1 MADTPLETLR
11 RAILELLPPDGGSVG
26 NQSLRERL
34 SQHLGT
40 AVSQEDYF
48 AARDSLLAEGAVATG
63 RGRGGSVR
71 RVVGE
76 EPAKPLILA
85 AQEKPA
91 GADAPAPRQA
101 TMSLAQTRQAKTE
114 AAPRQTGETAQVI
127 AYRHDQ
133 KRKNN
138 PDVGVVTPETDPEQ
152 PRTAW
157 AWDPHIDPALQ
168 FDVGR
173 AQIERLIDDA
183 LASGDEAVMRQ
194 TLEELKRLSE
204 PYLNWTGKAE
214 RTSFEV
220 DTVSLHVHER
230 IDPASILAVVKK
242 RLKKE
247 KGEHGGTGDL
257 FRAWFE
263 EPLPYREAIE
273 FYRHDR
279 GWANRLVAG
288 DSLLVMNSLLQKEG
302 MAGQVQ
308 MIYIDAKA
316 TALGSA
322 RQDVNPVAASSEYP
336 Q

>member
-1 MADTPLETLR
+1 MADTSIQTLR
-11 RAILELLPPDGGSVG
+11 RAILDLLPPDGASSG
-26 NQSLRERL
+26 NLALRERL

-40 AVSQEDYF
+40 IVTEADYF
-48 AARDSLLAEGAVATG
+48 TARDALVAEGRVATG

-71 RVVGE
+71 RVVEEAASPEALVLASPEKPPGAD
-76 EPAKPLILA
+76 EPAPHR
-85 AQEKPA
+85 PA
-91 GADAPAPRQA
+91 R
-101 TMSLAQTRQAKTE
+101 TE
-114 AAPRQTGETAQVI
+114 AAPRQTNETAQVI

-152 PRTAW
+152 PRTTW

-183 LASGDEAVMRQ
+183 LASGDESVMRQ
-194 TLEELKRLSE
+194 ALEELKRLSE
-204 PYLNWTGKAE
+204 PYLNWAGKAE

-230 IDPASILAVVKK
+230 IDPASVLAVVKK